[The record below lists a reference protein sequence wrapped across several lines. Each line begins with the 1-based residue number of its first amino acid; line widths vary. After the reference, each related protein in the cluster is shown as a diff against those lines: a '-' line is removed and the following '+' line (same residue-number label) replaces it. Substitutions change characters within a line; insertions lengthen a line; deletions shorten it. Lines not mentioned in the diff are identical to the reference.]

1 MSFSDKRKP
10 PQALSQKIRIF
21 FMTSLLVKQYWI
33 SRRVYQ
39 LWKQNPQSKN
49 MKESD
54 WIFPL
59 HPFILL
65 MDQRFV
71 RKRNVQMR
79 ENTKYYFNSSYAEMS
94 GYIRMHITRIP
105 VCQIIHNFV
114 KDQFLHLV
122 QQVNIDSEN
131 TPLFNLFFPSFNISS
146 NKNLSSKLALVYQQH
161 QQIQP
166 TKVGLVKVWI
176 IYTKFQIQISLS
188 SLYTKKKQLYQLI
201 N

>member
-105 VCQIIHNFV
+105 VCQILHNFV

-122 QQVNIDSEN
+122 QQVNIDS
-131 TPLFNLFFPSFNISS
+131 NL
-146 NKNLSSKLALVYQQH
+146 LA
-161 QQIQP
+161 
-166 TKVGLVKVWI
+166 
-176 IYTKFQIQISLS
+176 
-188 SLYTKKKQLYQLI
+188 
-201 N
+201 